1 MMPYFL
7 VQASY
12 SAEAAAHLV
21 QHPQHREQ
29 ALKKTCETLG
39 GKLHAFYY
47 CFGEYDAIALLELP
61 DNRAAAAMSLSAD
74 ASGALKNIKTT
85 VLLTVAEAMDAMKQ
99 AQSDQYK
106 PPA

>member
-1 MMPYFL
+1 MPYFL

-12 SAEAAAHLV
+12 SAAAAAHLV

-29 ALKKTCETLG
+29 ALKKTCEALG
-39 GKLHAFYY
+39 GKLHGFFY
-47 CFGEYDAIALLELP
+47 CFGEYDAIAIAELP

-74 ASGALKNIKTT
+74 ASGALKKISTT

-99 AQSDQYK
+99 AQTDQYK
-106 PPA
+106 PPR

>member
-1 MMPYFL
+1 MPHFL

-12 SAEAAAHLV
+12 SPEAAAHLV

-29 ALKKTCETLG
+29 ALRKTCETLG

-47 CFGEYDAIALLELP
+47 CFGQYDAIALVELP
-61 DNRAAAAMSLSAD
+61 DNRSAAALSLSAD
-74 ASGALKNIKTT
+74 ASGALKNISTT
-85 VLLTVAEAMDAMKQ
+85 VLLSVAEAMDAMKQ

>member
-1 MMPYFL
+1 MPHFL

-29 ALKKTCETLG
+29 ALRKTCETLG

-47 CFGEYDAIALLELP
+47 CFGQYDAIALVELP
-61 DNRAAAAMSLSAD
+61 DNRSAAALSLSAD
-74 ASGALKNIKTT
+74 ASGALKNISTT
-85 VLLTVAEAMDAMKQ
+85 VLLSVAEAMDAMKQ